1 MRSKVTLVLLFLN
14 VALFFFIFYFE
25 RDWRIER
32 ASQEARRRVLGA
44 EASNIRRLEVT
55 GTSPGSSFSLER
67 RGDAWFLTRPV
78 DWPANPNA
86 VSRILNELQFLE
98 HETSFSTRDLEKN
111 GLKLA
116 DYGLDQPRLT
126 LSFTS
131 GDEGSSGT
139 PAAQTTVLRIG
150 DTTNVGGHLYLL
162 SSDGEKIHVV
172 SRSLADSLSIP
183 FDQLRSDVLFT
194 IQVFEA
200 QSLNLQTAAPSSV
213 RVRLDRDRQSGRWLF
228 RTPVNARAAKNATE
242 LAINALDALRVK
254 TFVLQNPPA
263 TAPSAAPLLRVT
275 IEGNNRHETLFVGAR
290 SGGDDDY
297 LAQLEDRR
305 AVFTVSIP
313 PALMETLKN
322 AADDLRDR
330 HILDFDATAVT
341 SIALSALNQPELALQ
356 RLEAAAGGHG
366 ADWQII
372 RRGGAAQASQALSAD
387 PAAVQRLL
395 DQLET
400 LSALRFQSDAPTN
413 ADIED
418 WGFNR
423 PEREVILTLAGTPA
437 TQVTLQIGLPT
448 KRENVAYARI
458 AGLPTVYAVEPDIL
472 RDTSASPLAWRD
484 RLLGSLPA
492 SARITSLTLSNV
504 GDNSVIYSHKLAD
517 GETWDAALVAET
529 APRREAVTSLLSQLR
544 TLRAATFVQD
554 GFPDK
559 VFAAG
564 EVRSWK
570 YRLDAAVSLPGGAG
584 SWQVNT
590 MTLWFAERTGGA
602 EQFAGSKD
610 FGVVFTIEQPLLDA
624 LFRLTQP

>member
-423 PEREVILTLAGTPA
+423 PEREITLTLGGTPP